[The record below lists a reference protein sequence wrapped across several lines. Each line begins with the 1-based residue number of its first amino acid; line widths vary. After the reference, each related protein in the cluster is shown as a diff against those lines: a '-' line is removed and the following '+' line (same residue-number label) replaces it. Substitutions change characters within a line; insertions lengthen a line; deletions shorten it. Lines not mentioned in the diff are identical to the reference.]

1 MVTAAT
7 NDVKTVQRKPKAT
20 DCGAELLPN
29 MERFVTLMR
38 QVKQRVFVNHWLS
51 LLTTQPLTDVLW
63 DELTVTRY
71 LKTLFTAVAAFS
83 DFAQQQLEQSA
94 LRIYTL
100 SDDYG
105 CDAVK
110 SLLDEKEL
118 TDMNNFDKYSRAL
131 YLHLCSVT
139 SKNDARFERA
149 ETIRQQNKKWKSEA
163 YSSHFQG
170 PKSVDIVM
178 NDDLKLKL
186 KHTIAQT
193 YPQVAGS
200 DVVIEHFQR
209 RKLSKQQ
216 NNDDSLV
223 ALHTIVVNFN
233 GKDTHY
239 DKIVDGEIR
248 AHNDQAVL
256 SIDFA
261 YDPAS
266 GALSVFTE
274 EKSARVTLAKALRDV
289 VFAADAQIEDMPLRE
304 FDLTGF
310 TQASIL
316 NKLTWEPSDGIS
328 SIKINL
334 IRVAKVTERE
344 DDNGAHAISSDLTI
358 RRDRYDLRDVFKVA
372 DEDFGLSDLSLWDAS
387 QVKLVLRMDA
397 KDGRRAHN
405 ITVQITAPNGLNDNE
420 KSEENR
426 QLVLRLL
433 KRWNVVR
440 EF

>member
-1 MVTAAT
+1 M
-7 NDVKTVQRKPKAT
+7 
-20 DCGAELLPN
+20 
-29 MERFVTLMR
+29 
-38 QVKQRVFVNHWLS
+38 
-51 LLTTQPLTDVLW
+51 
-63 DELTVTRY
+63 
-71 LKTLFTAVAAFS
+71 
-83 DFAQQQLEQSA
+83 
-94 LRIYTL
+94 
-100 SDDYG
+100 
-105 CDAVK
+105 
-110 SLLDEKEL
+110 
-118 TDMNNFDKYSRAL
+118 
-131 YLHLCSVT
+131 
-139 SKNDARFERA
+139 
-149 ETIRQQNKKWKSEA
+149 
-163 YSSHFQG
+163 
-170 PKSVDIVM
+170 
-178 NDDLKLKL
+178 
-186 KHTIAQT
+186 
-193 YPQVAGS
+193 
-200 DVVIEHFQR
+200 
-209 RKLSKQQ
+209 
-216 NNDDSLV
+216 
-223 ALHTIVVNFN
+223 
-233 GKDTHY
+233 
-239 DKIVDGEIR
+239 
-248 AHNDQAVL
+248 
-256 SIDFA
+256 
-261 YDPAS
+261 
-266 GALSVFTE
+266 
-274 EKSARVTLAKALRDV
+274 AKALRDV